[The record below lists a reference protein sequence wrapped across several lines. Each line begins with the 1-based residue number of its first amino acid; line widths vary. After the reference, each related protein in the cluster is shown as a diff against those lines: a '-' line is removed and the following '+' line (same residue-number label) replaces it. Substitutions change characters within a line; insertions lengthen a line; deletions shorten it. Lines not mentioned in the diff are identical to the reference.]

1 MPLRIMFVGEHP
13 HHSAPTLTAARAL
26 IERARCDVNFSEAR
40 EFGDTWE
47 WYKLLKTPDAVI
59 VVQYGAPSRFFRR
72 QLALAALLRKP
83 VIRWWVGSDVLN
95 LLHDHR
101 TRMAALAFNRI
112 VTVNIAVAPH
122 LCDELA
128 TVGIAATFIP
138 SLLNP
143 WPASVAPL
151 SSLTKSLLVYLPSSR
166 KDFYGF
172 DILSEAVAL
181 NPDIAFVVVADETHS
196 LAGYPNVTSLGWV
209 GYMSAV
215 WDCVGGLL
223 RVTSHDGMPRM
234 VLDALRREKH
244 VIYSWPLPGCR
255 LARTL
260 PEVLAAIEEF
270 KVCEGGNRLG
280 AEAAKTLLEPDP
292 AIRFAQRIQSE
303 LASPN
308 LFPWCRAAWIIA
320 ADTVRMKLRLGPHH
334 SSA

>member
-1 MPLRIMFVGEHP
+1 MPLRIMFVGESP
-13 HHSAPTLTAARAL
+13 QHSAPTLTATRAL
-26 IERARCDVNFSEAR
+26 IERTGCDVMFSEAR
-40 EFGDTWE
+40 EFGDTWQ
-47 WYKLLKTPDAVI
+47 WYKLLKTRDAVI
-59 VVQYGAPSRFFRR
+59 VVLYGAPSRFLRR

-95 LLHDHR
+95 LLHDAR
-101 TRMAALAFNRI
+101 IRRAALAFNRV

-122 LCDELA
+122 LRDELA
-128 TVGIAATFIP
+128 TVGIPATVIP
-138 SLLNP
+138 SLLDP
-143 WPASVAPL
+143 SPASASPN
-151 SSLTKSLLVYLPSSR
+151 SRPPNSLLVYLPSSR
-166 KDFYGF
+166 RDFYGF
-172 DILSEAVAL
+172 DIVREAVTQ
-181 NPDIAFVVVADETHS
+181 NPDVAFIVVADDTHS
-196 LAGYPNVTSLGWV
+196 LARYPNVTSLGWV
-209 GYMSAV
+209 DDMSAV
-215 WDCVGGLL
+215 WETVGGLL
-223 RVTSHDGMPRM
+223 RVTSHDGLPRM

-260 PEVLAAIEEF
+260 PQVLAAIGEF
-270 KVCEGGNRLG
+270 KVCEGGNRVG